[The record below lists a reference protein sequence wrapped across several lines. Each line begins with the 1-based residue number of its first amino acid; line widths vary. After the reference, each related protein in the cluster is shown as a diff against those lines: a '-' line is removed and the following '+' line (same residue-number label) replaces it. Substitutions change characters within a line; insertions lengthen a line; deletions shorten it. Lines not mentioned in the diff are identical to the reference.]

1 MPPLDELTRQGAH
14 VMTVC
19 NACRYCEQYCPVF
32 PAMEQRLTFTKAD
45 LNYLANLCHNCG
57 ECLYA
62 CQYAPPH
69 EFAINV
75 PRSLAR
81 IRVRSYEEYAWPRP
95 LGAAFRH
102 HNLATGLVLAVVLI
116 GLMFAATLAVNGSVL
131 INPGEGAD
139 FYAVMPHGVMIAIF
153 GGVGFFVLAALAIG
167 VVRCRRDMA
176 PVASGTPV
184 TFGTPVAS
192 GFSRKRTSI
201 TAIRDVLTL
210 RHLHATGEDCV
221 TAEEVRTPWRRWFH
235 HSTFYGF
242 ALCFASTSVAALY
255 HTLGWAAPY
264 AYTSVPVLLGVAGGI
279 GLLAGPVGLLAQRR
293 HRDPALTDPVQERLD
308 VSFLVLL
315 LLTSVTGLLLLL
327 LRHQAVMGVLLI
339 VHLGIVLA
347 LFVTLPY
354 GKFVHGFYRTVALLK
369 YAREDDPR
377 ATT

>member
-1 MPPLDELTRQGAH
+1 MPPLDELTREGAH

-45 LNYLANLCHNCG
+45 LNYLSNLCHNCG

-81 IRVRSYEEYAWPRP
+81 IRLRSYEEYAWPRP
-95 LGAAFRH
+95 LALAFRH
-102 HNLATGLVLAVVLI
+102 HSLATGLILAVTLI
-116 GLMFAATLAVNGSVL
+116 ALMLLATFAVNGSVL
-131 INPGEGAD
+131 LNPGAAAD

-153 GGVGFFVLAALAIG
+153 GSVGFFVLLALAIG
-167 VVRCRRDMA
+167 VIRCRRDMGMA
-176 PVASGTPV
+176 PVASGSPV
-184 TFGTPVAS
+184 VS
-192 GFSRKRTSI
+192 GSSRK
-201 TAIRDVLTL
+201 ALRDVLTL

-221 TAEEVRTPWRRWFH
+221 TAEEIRTPWRRWFH
-235 HSTFYGF
+235 HGTFYGF

-255 HTLGWAAPY
+255 HSLGSEAPY
-264 AYTSVPVLLGVAGGI
+264 AYTSLPVVLGVVGGL
-279 GLLAGPVGLLAQRR
+279 GLLIGPVGLLAQRR
-293 HRDPALTDPVQERLD
+293 RRDPALTDATQRDLD
-308 VSFLVLL
+308 VSFLALL

-327 LRHQAVMGVLLI
+327 LRHQPVMGVLLI
-339 VHLGIVLA
+339 LHLGIVLA

-369 YAREDDPR
+369 YAREGDER
-377 ATT
+377 S

>member
-1 MPPLDELTRQGAH
+1 MPPLDELTREGAH

-69 EFAINV
+69 EFGINV

-81 IRVRSYEEYAWPRP
+81 IRLRSYEEYAWPRS
-95 LGAAFRH
+95 LAAAFRH
-102 HNLATGLVLAVVLI
+102 HNLATGVGLAVALI
-116 GLMFAATLAVNGSVL
+116 AVMLVVTLAVNGAVL
-131 INPGEGAD
+131 LNPGDRGD
-139 FYAVMPHGVMIAIF
+139 FYAVMPHGVMIALF
-153 GGVGFFVLAALAIG
+153 GGVAFFVLAALAIG
-167 VVRCRRDMA
+167 VARCRRDLRSA
-176 PVASGTPV
+176 PVAAA
-184 TFGTPVAS
+184 FGTPVAS
-192 GFSRKRTSI
+192 GFSRNRSGFSRR
-201 TAIRDVLTL
+201 AIGDVLTL

-235 HSTFYGF
+235 HCTCYGF

-255 HTLGWAAPY
+255 HSIGWEAPY
-264 AYTSVPVLLGVAGGI
+264 AYTSLPVVLGAAGGM
-279 GLLAGPVGLLAQRR
+279 GLLVGPAGLLAQRR
-293 HRDPALTDPVQERLD
+293 RRDPALSDPVQHGLD

-315 LLTSVTGLLLLL
+315 LLTSLTGLLLLV
-327 LRHQAVMGVLLI
+327 LRHQAVMGLLLI
-339 VHLGIVLA
+339 VHLGVVLA
-347 LFVTLPY
+347 LFLTLPY

-369 YAREDDPR
+369 YAREDDQR
-377 ATT
+377 T